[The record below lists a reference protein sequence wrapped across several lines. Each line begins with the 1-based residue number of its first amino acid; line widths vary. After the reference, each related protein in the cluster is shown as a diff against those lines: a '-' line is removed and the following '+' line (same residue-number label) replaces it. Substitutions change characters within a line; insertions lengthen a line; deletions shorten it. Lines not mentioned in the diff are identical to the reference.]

1 MEFRVFRSCPYALL
15 LFCPLDILLLCC
27 LLLAG
32 FTCLLQVPFILSW
45 PCETLPRVTFPD
57 SYPYRSFVLLELAD
71 LHVTSAALIP
81 SFFPAFFL
89 PAGLLSLGRFHQ
101 SSSDLCFELGS
112 GKLLHSLF
120 PQRRSVSVDV
130 VGLETLVQVL
140 ESHRARVVQM
150 DGASKAFRRF
160 EFGDSQ
166 GITVSAVVYDDDIS
180 HVDGLLLPFK
190 KYYISTV
197 EICEI
202 PESTPPGI
210 YRFYWVINNKTTV
223 EEVTDEGGPM
233 LPFYFHLRSFES
245 FHFVADTD
253 EFIRIALSTRNDS
266 VILVNPPVRE
276 ANQLKHWAAR
286 NEKSFAGL
294 LEDNMHAK
302 QSPQLFHQSQQKIIS
317 IIDVVPTQKVSW
329 VKAQVF
335 FQHIIQ
341 KYYYM
346 GCVKCH
352 YMTAANFGT
361 TFTCN
366 HCSEKQEDSPRCR
379 FDVDLTDHTDTLTA
393 SVFGDLAKT
402 LLTLTALEAM
412 NYHEKNAELL
422 LEKVHQELQSKMFIL
437 KLKPTATRDR
447 GGHQRYTIVY
457 CFKDASSEESANKS
471 ADPDVQTIS
480 QEIGTTVPT
489 NAAPENQ
496 VSSSKVRIRL
506 DTKFDQSEDANDN
519 TSKDEEPPSSKK
531 AKKN

>member
-1 MEFRVFRSCPYALL
+1 MAL
-15 LFCPLDILLLCC
+15 PV
-27 LLLAG
+27 AA
-32 FTCLLQVPFILSW
+32 V
-45 PCETLPRVTFPD
+45 PRVVRISEVNETM
-57 SYPYRSFVLLELAD
+57 VNW
-71 LHVTSAALIP
+71 
-81 SFFPAFFL
+81 
-89 PAGLLSLGRFHQ
+89 
-101 SSSDLCFELGS
+101 
-112 GKLLHSLF
+112 K
-120 PQRRSVSVDV
+120 
-130 VGLETLVQVL
+130 TLVQVL